1 MKRENNFDILPS
13 QKYEAV
19 PLLYWQIAS
28 NRLIPPPQV
37 AEHSMVGI
45 STQEVQDGQACVL
58 QENKR
63 D

>member
-1 MKRENNFDILPS
+1 MKNQFDILPS
-13 QKYEAV
+13 QEYEAV

-37 AEHSMVGI
+37 AEHFIGGI
-45 STQEVQDGQACVL
+45 SIQEVQDGQACVL
-58 QENKR
+58 QDDKR